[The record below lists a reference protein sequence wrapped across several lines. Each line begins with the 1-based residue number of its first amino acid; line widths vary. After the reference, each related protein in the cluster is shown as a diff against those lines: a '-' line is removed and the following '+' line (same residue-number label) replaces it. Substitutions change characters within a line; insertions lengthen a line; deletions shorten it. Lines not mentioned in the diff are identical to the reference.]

1 MEILDALRKFY
12 GQKIALEELEPNIMR
27 IYAPFFHED
36 GDMLSMY
43 LQISPDGKLQIRDFG
58 NTLMRL
64 SYTFDV
70 DTENRRSILSSI
82 VESNY
87 GNLDDGELLLDTD
100 LDHLGQSIF
109 QYSQIVAK
117 VSNMDILR
125 RETVRSMFN
134 VYLAEYIDQEL
145 KKYYI
150 QRNVAPTNDKQLV
163 VDFQIGKEKPFY
175 LFGVNENTKASK
187 VVITCLT
194 FQKQRI
200 PFRSLIVHEDFNAL
214 SAFNRNQITNAAD
227 KQYTSLEDFKT
238 EGIDYIER
246 QIAS

>member
-1 MEILDALRKFY
+1 
-12 GQKIALEELEPNIMR
+12 
-27 IYAPFFHED
+27 
-36 GDMLSMY
+36 
-43 LQISPDGKLQIRDFG
+43 
-58 NTLMRL
+58 MRL

-125 RETVRSMFN
+125 QETVRSMFN

-145 KKYYI
+145 KNI
-150 QRNVAPTNDKQLV
+150 TS
-163 VDFQIGKEKPFY
+163 KEM
-175 LFGVNENTKASK
+175 LHQQMINNW
-187 VVITCLT
+187 
-194 FQKQRI
+194 Q
-200 PFRSLIVHEDFNAL
+200 
-214 SAFNRNQITNAAD
+214 
-227 KQYTSLEDFKT
+227 
-238 EGIDYIER
+238 
-246 QIAS
+246 

>member
-1 MEILDALRKFY
+1 
-12 GQKIALEELEPNIMR
+12 
-27 IYAPFFHED
+27 
-36 GDMLSMY
+36 
-43 LQISPDGKLQIRDFG
+43 
-58 NTLMRL
+58 MRL

-145 KKYYI
+145 KKYYV

-163 VDFQIGKEKPFY
+163 VDFQFKKEKPFFPISGTSCY
-175 LFGVNENTKASK
+175 TSCQPRLFGTM
-187 VVITCLT
+187 T
-194 FQKQRI
+194 
-200 PFRSLIVHEDFNAL
+200 
-214 SAFNRNQITNAAD
+214 
-227 KQYTSLEDFKT
+227 
-238 EGIDYIER
+238 
-246 QIAS
+246 